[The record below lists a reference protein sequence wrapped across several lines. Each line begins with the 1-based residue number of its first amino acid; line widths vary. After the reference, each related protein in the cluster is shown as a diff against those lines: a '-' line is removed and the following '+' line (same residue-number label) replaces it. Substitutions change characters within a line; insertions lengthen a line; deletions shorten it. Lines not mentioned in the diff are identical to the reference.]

1 MVWINKIFVFKN
13 SWTLKEELK
22 KLNKNKAEALFLFS
36 YFWNFISSLY
46 FVYELESSFAVWA
59 GLFWFI

>member
-22 KLNKNKAEALFLFS
+22 KLSKNKAEALFLFS